1 MSENYRIRKIHG
13 LLQRVGGNGVKDNPR
28 KLLPLSLNIYRFR
41 LMKSPFLQNLDELPG
56 PVWLFGAYG
65 MTRLGEWSFALLMQC
80 VNGNLRL
87 DGLTAGM
94 QLLGLAGALL
104 PVALLC
110 SLALRKSYG
119 LVHGVAV
126 IAPLVAGYDP
136 EVSGGYAGLVRTEV
150 LNLVRGGLWFGF
162 LCWLERSQTLARLMP
177 AAKRRALWW
186 AVVPMA
192 ALALFGM

>member
-13 LLQRVGGNGVKDNPR
+13 RLQRAGGSGVKDNPR

-87 DGLTAGM
+87 
-94 QLLGLAGALL
+94 
-104 PVALLC
+104 VALLC

-119 LVHGVAV
+119 LPLVRWYAGLRVLVHGVAV

>member
-1 MSENYRIRKIHG
+1 MVRVSSFGDTRAFCRPGIRRLSHG
-13 LLQRVGGNGVKDNPR
+13 FECVEWPDFLYLCPRLQTV
-28 KLLPLSLNIYRFR
+28 F
-41 LMKSPFLQNLDELPG
+41 LMKSPFLQNLNELPG

-110 SLALRKSYG
+110 SLAAAQILWAASG
-119 LVHGVAV
+119 
-126 IAPLVAGYDP
+126 PLVCRFAG
-136 EVSGGYAGLVRTEV
+136 AG
-150 LNLVRGGLWFGF
+150 
-162 LCWLERSQTLARLMP
+162 ARCGRDCPVGCRL
-177 AAKRRALWW
+177 
-186 AVVPMA
+186 
-192 ALALFGM
+192 

>member
-13 LLQRVGGNGVKDNPR
+13 RLQRAGGSGVKDNPR

-119 LVHGVAV
+119 LPLVRWYAGLRVLVHGMAV

-136 EVSGGYAGLVRTEV
+136 EVSGGYAGLVRSE
-150 LNLVRGGLWFGF
+150 
-162 LCWLERSQTLARLMP
+162 
-177 AAKRRALWW
+177 
-186 AVVPMA
+186 
-192 ALALFGM
+192 

>member
-13 LLQRVGGNGVKDNPR
+13 RLQRAGGSGVKDNPR

-41 LMKSPFLQNLDELPG
+41 LMKSPFLQNLNELPG

-110 SLALRKSYG
+110 
-119 LVHGVAV
+119 
-126 IAPLVAGYDP
+126 
-136 EVSGGYAGLVRTEV
+136 
-150 LNLVRGGLWFGF
+150 
-162 LCWLERSQTLARLMP
+162 
-177 AAKRRALWW
+177 
-186 AVVPMA
+186 
-192 ALALFGM
+192 

>member
-13 LLQRVGGNGVKDNPR
+13 RLQRAGGSGVKDNPR

-87 DGLTAGM
+87 DL
-94 QLLGLAGALL
+94 
-104 PVALLC
+104 
-110 SLALRKSYG
+110 SLI
-119 LVHGVAV
+119 H
-126 IAPLVAGYDP
+126 I
-136 EVSGGYAGLVRTEV
+136 
-150 LNLVRGGLWFGF
+150 
-162 LCWLERSQTLARLMP
+162 
-177 AAKRRALWW
+177 
-186 AVVPMA
+186 
-192 ALALFGM
+192 

>member
-1 MSENYRIRKIHG
+1 
-13 LLQRVGGNGVKDNPR
+13 
-28 KLLPLSLNIYRFR
+28 
-41 LMKSPFLQNLDELPG
+41 MKSPFLQNLNELPG

-94 QLLGLAGALL
+94 QLLGLAGL
-104 PVALLC
+104 PLVRWYAG
-110 SLALRKSYG
+110 LRV

-136 EVSGGYAGLVRTEV
+136 EVSGGYAGLVRSE
-150 LNLVRGGLWFGF
+150 
-162 LCWLERSQTLARLMP
+162 
-177 AAKRRALWW
+177 
-186 AVVPMA
+186 
-192 ALALFGM
+192 

>member
-13 LLQRVGGNGVKDNPR
+13 RLQRAGGSGVKDNPR

-87 DGLTAGM
+87 DGLTAG
-94 QLLGLAGALL
+94 LLAGAAQILW
-104 PVALLC
+104 AA
-110 SLALRKSYG
+110 SG
-119 LVHGVAV
+119 
-126 IAPLVAGYDP
+126 PLVCRFAG
-136 EVSGGYAGLVRTEV
+136 AG
-150 LNLVRGGLWFGF
+150 
-162 LCWLERSQTLARLMP
+162 ARCGRDRPVGCRL
-177 AAKRRALWW
+177 
-186 AVVPMA
+186 
-192 ALALFGM
+192 

>member
-13 LLQRVGGNGVKDNPR
+13 LLQRAGGSGVKDNPR

-94 QLLGLAGALL
+94 QLLGLAL
-104 PVALLC
+104 
-110 SLALRKSYG
+110 SLI
-119 LVHGVAV
+119 H
-126 IAPLVAGYDP
+126 I
-136 EVSGGYAGLVRTEV
+136 
-150 LNLVRGGLWFGF
+150 
-162 LCWLERSQTLARLMP
+162 
-177 AAKRRALWW
+177 
-186 AVVPMA
+186 
-192 ALALFGM
+192 

>member
-13 LLQRVGGNGVKDNPR
+13 RLQRAGGSGVKDNPR

-41 LMKSPFLQNLDELPG
+41 LMKSPFLQNLNELPG

-104 PVALLC
+104 PGRLFQPLDLVEY
-110 SLALRKSYG
+110 LAHLHVPREG
-119 LVHGVAV
+119 ILDTCADMGRVAV
-126 IAPLVAGYDP
+126 H
-136 EVSGGYAGLVRTEV
+136 
-150 LNLVRGGLWFGF
+150 
-162 LCWLERSQTLARLMP
+162 
-177 AAKRRALWW
+177 
-186 AVVPMA
+186 AVEEM
-192 ALALFGM
+192 